1 MRTSPVA
8 AVACLLAAGVGVPAA
23 RAQESSAPSR
33 FELFLSPEV
42 TLVGPSAGLRPE
54 LLMRLGDTG
63 PHRLRLA
70 PGLLQGFEFTY
81 IPVALG
87 YRASFRDG
95 QVVRPLLG
103 AGLEYQHRFVS
114 DAEPAQQLAFY
125 LEAGATFAVTSRL
138 SLGLAGSADVT
149 FRGGPGA
156 GLNVR
161 ALVGWAL

>member
-8 AVACLLAAGVGVPAA
+8 VACLLALGWMAPVA
-23 RAQESSAPSR
+23 RAQEASAPGR

-54 LLMRLGDTG
+54 LLVRLGDSG

-87 YRASFRDG
+87 YRASYRDG

-103 AGLEYQHRFVS
+103 AGLEYQYRFVS
-114 DAEPAQQLAFY
+114 DAEPAKQLAVY
-125 LEAGATFAVTSRL
+125 VEAGVAFAVSSRM
-138 SLGLAGSADVT
+138 SVGLATSADVT